1 MIASPMVALHS
12 LSAAKE
18 DVMRI
23 FRLDVRTLAL
33 AKTLISGAPHD
44 GQPASPRLGKAR
56 FALGFAFVAL
66 TAAASSAGAAP
77 PDQEALVEQ
86 QEPHTAIAIDPK
98 LLDAYAGFYRNPTT
112 GSLMVVA
119 RDRDHLLTRR
129 AGNPPVPEYAYTD
142 HDFFLTSAPQQNT
155 FVADAM
161 GRVIRVVH
169 HQMGLHEILERVST
183 EDGERELAAITER
196 LTAERGAHTIVN
208 IDPKLL
214 DAYVGFYRN
223 AKSGSLMVVTRDG
236 DHLLTRRAGNPP
248 VPEYPYSD
256 RDFFLTVAPQQNS
269 FATDDSGAVIRV
281 VHHQMG
287 REETLDR
294 ISSEEGEREL
304 ADIAQRLAAQLE
316 PHRAVNIDP
325 HLIDLYVGRYRNSD
339 WEISVTR
346 EGNQLF
352 VQVTGNPRYPV
363 YPFTDHDFF
372 ATIEPMQIS
381 FLSDGLGKATQL
393 IRHQFGLNTVLIR
406 FE

>member
-1 MIASPMVALHS
+1 
-12 LSAAKE
+12 
-18 DVMRI
+18 MRI
-23 FRLDVRTLAL
+23 FRLDARTLAS
-33 AKTLISGAPHD
+33 AKTLISEAPHD
-44 GQPASPRLGKAR
+44 VLPASSRLDNRNKTG
-56 FALGFAFVAL
+56 FALGFAPFAL
-66 TAAASSAGAAP
+66 TAAVSIASAAP

-86 QEPHTAIAIDPK
+86 QEPHTAITIDSK

-112 GSLMVVA
+112 GSLMVVT
-119 RDRDHLLTRR
+119 RDGDHLLTRR
-129 AGNPPVPEYAYTD
+129 AGNPAVPEYAYTD

-155 FVADAM
+155 FVTDAM

-169 HQMGLHEILERVST
+169 HQMGLHEILERT
-183 EDGERELAAITER
+183 NAEDGERRLAAITER

-208 IDPKLL
+208 IDLKLL
-214 DAYVGFYRN
+214 DAYAGFYRN
-223 AKSGSLMVVTRDG
+223 AKTGSLMVVTRDG
-236 DHLLTRRAGNPP
+236 DHLLTRRAGNLP

-269 FATDDSGAVIRV
+269 FVTDDSGAVIRV

-287 REETLDR
+287 QEETLER
-294 ISSEEGEREL
+294 ISSEEGQREL
-304 ADIAQRLAAQLE
+304 ADITQRLAAELE
-316 PHRAVNIDP
+316 PHPVVSIDA
-325 HLIDLYVGRYRNSD
+325 HLIDMYVGRYRNSQ
-339 WEISVTR
+339 WEVTATR

-352 VQVTGNPRYPV
+352 VQFTGYARYPV

-393 IRHQFGLNTVLIR
+393 IRHQFGLDNVLIR